1 LRICDRSALTFC
13 PRSWIREGKSGAAPR
28 CPARV
33 GGFSTMAFKR
43 CVVCGNLFDAR
54 RNAKTCSPEHSRQRV
69 KATPRDWK
77 HDRSQ
82 QNKPR
87 ARTCVVCGKTF
98 YTTTA
103 TKTCSPEH
111 REEHLRQVRR
121 AAVRR
126 YQASAKAQ
134 ETRCRYE
141 QSQERREYRQE
152 YYQSNLYREARRRYE
167 QSEKGQE
174 TLRGRSKKPGGSQRG
189 G

>member
-1 LRICDRSALTFC
+1 
-13 PRSWIREGKSGAAPR
+13 
-28 CPARV
+28 
-33 GGFSTMAFKR
+33 MAFKR

-98 YTTTA
+98 YTTTG

-126 YQASAKAQ
+126 YQTSAKAQ
-134 ETRCRYE
+134 ETRRRYE
-141 QSQERREYRQE
+141 HSPERREYRQE
-152 YYQSNLYREARRRYE
+152 YYQSNLYREAGKRRRSAAEARNLGVANAGTERLNVYVVTVCAPGSFRSGCVVAE
-167 QSEKGQE
+167 IRYCLSTQQPDLRYCLQSYA
-174 TLRGRSKKPGGSQRG
+174 
-189 G
+189 

>member
-1 LRICDRSALTFC
+1 
-13 PRSWIREGKSGAAPR
+13 
-28 CPARV
+28 
-33 GGFSTMAFKR
+33 MAFKR

-98 YTTTA
+98 YTTTG

-111 REEHLRQVRR
+111 REEHLRQARR
-121 AAVRR
+121 AGSCESNICK
-126 YQASAKAQ
+126 SAK
-134 ETRCRYE
+134 TRRRYE
-141 QSQERREYRQE
+141 QSPERREYRQE
-152 YYQSNLYREARRRYE
+152 YYQSNLYREARRRYK

-189 G
+189 D